1 MLSQNG
7 QQVHFY
13 HRIIRKLVVA
23 FGTMFNNMRL
33 VKYSKDGL
41 TEIERIN
48 VPLMYASKEKFYQT
62 IAAAPDPYNP
72 VNLTLPRMAFE
83 MNGISY
89 DPLRKKSNFADEF
102 AEGLPTGLKR
112 IRMTPYNFDFN
123 LYVFVRNTEDGAQIV
138 EQILPYFTPD
148 YTVTLDLVGIENYKM
163 DVPLVFNSITYDD
176 SHEGD
181 PESTRSIIWT
191 LNFTA
196 KGYLFGPIANVS
208 VIRKAT
214 ANIYDNTFENN
225 PLKQMELTGGTVD
238 YKIDE
243 LVYQGTSPGSAT
255 ATGFVREWRSTS
267 HYANTTLG
275 TVDVDANTPNVVSQ
289 NTAVFTGNI
298 VAGNVISF
306 NAETFNVSSV
316 INTTHIE
323 IDSNIVDPNGYFGVT
338 ATRVDR
344 EYANTIIVY
353 DTNGTF
359 ATNANL
365 IGAVTGARWNVA
377 SFAIADTQLVN
388 ITVEPTPNTAN
399 TEEEAFGFSTTITEY

>member
-1 MLSQNG
+1 MLSG
-7 QQVHFY
+7 QHHY

-23 FGTMFNNMRL
+23 FGTMFNNLRL
-33 VKYSKDGL
+33 VKYDKAG
-41 TEIERIN
+41 TIEIERIN
-48 VPLMYASKEKFYQT
+48 VPLMYASKEKFYAR
-62 IAAAPDPYNP
+62 ISAAPDPYNP

-89 DPLRKKSNFADEF
+89 DPLRKKSNFTDEF
-102 AEGLPTGLKR
+102 AEGLPTGLKKV
-112 IRMTPYNFDFN
+112 RMTPYNFDFN

-148 YTVTLDLVGIENYKM
+148 YTVTLDFVGINDFKM

-196 KGYLFGPIANVS
+196 KGYLFGPVANVS
-208 VIRKAT
+208 LIRKAT
-214 ANIYDNTFENN
+214 ANIHDMTFETN
-225 PLKQMELTGGTVD
+225 PLKEMQLTGGQGD
-238 YKIDE
+238 YKVDE
-243 LVYQGTSPGSAT
+243 LVYQGSNPGSAT
-255 ATGFVREWRSTS
+255 STGYVRDWRSNS
-267 HYANTTLG
+267 RYANTLLG
-275 TVDVDANTPNVVSQ
+275 TVDVDANTPNVVAQ
-289 NTAVFTGNI
+289 NTAIFTGNI
-298 VAGNVISF
+298 VAGNVITF

-323 IDSNIVDPNGYFGVT
+323 IDSNVADPNGYFGIS

-344 EYANTIIVY
+344 EYSNTIIVY

-359 ATNANL
+359 DIGSAL
-365 IGAVTGARWNVA
+365 VGAVTGARWNVA
-377 SFAIADTQLVN
+377 SFAIANTQLVN
-388 ITVEPTPNTAN
+388 ITVEPVPNTAN
-399 TEEEAFGFSTTITEY
+399 SIEEAFGFSTNITEYV

>member
-62 IAAAPDPYNP
+62 ISAAPDPYNP

-102 AEGLPTGLKR
+102 AEGLPTGLKK

-214 ANIYDNTFENN
+214 ANIYDMTFETN
-225 PLKQMELTGGTVD
+225 PLKQMELTGGQGD

-255 ATGFVREWRSTS
+255 ATGFVREWRTTS
-267 HYANTTLG
+267 ANNEVSVAIG
-275 TVDVDANTPNVVSQ
+275 TVDATGNIVTA
-289 NTAVFTGNI
+289 NTAVFTGN
-298 VAGNVISF
+298 VTTGNVIQISTDIRLVE
-306 NAETFNVSSV
+306 AV
-316 INTTHIE
+316 INADALRVNT
-323 IDSNIVDPNGYFGVT
+323 NVT
-338 ATRVDR
+338 AAYNNVQAYRIDTVTT
-344 EYANTIIVY
+344 YANTIIVY

-359 ATNANL
+359 AVNSNL
-365 IGAVTGARWNVA
+365 VGAVTGARWNVA

>member
-1 MLSQNG
+1 MLTQSGEQI
-7 QQVHFY
+7 HYY

-33 VKYSKDGL
+33 VKYDKTG
-41 TEIERIN
+41 TVEIERIN
-48 VPLMYASKEKFYQT
+48 VPLMYASKEKFYAR

-89 DPLRKKSNFADEF
+89 DPLRKKSNFADDF
-102 AEGLPTGLKR
+102 AEGLPTGLKK
-112 IRMTPYNFDFN
+112 IRSTPYNFDFN

-148 YTVTLDLVGIENYKM
+148 YTVTLDFIGIEDFKL

-196 KGYLFGPIANVS
+196 KAWLFGPVANVS

-214 ANIYDNTFENN
+214 ANIYDNTFETN
-225 PLKQMELTGGTVD
+225 PLKQMELTGGNGD
-238 YKIDE
+238 YKLDE
-243 LVYQGTSPGSAT
+243 LVYQGVSAGSAT

-267 HYANTTLG
+267 RLNYVTVG
-275 TVDVDANTPNVVSQ
+275 TVDAANNLLTQ
-289 NTAVFTGNI
+289 NTAVFTGNVELGNTVYLQSNTYN
-298 VAGNVISF
+298 VANVI
-306 NAETFNVSSV
+306 NATTVQIDANVPDANAANNYGITLS
-316 INTTHIE
+316 
-323 IDSNIVDPNGYFGVT
+323 
-338 ATRVDR
+338 RVDTL
-344 EYANTIIVY
+344 YSNTIIIY

-359 ATNANL
+359 DIGSPL
-365 IGAVTGARWNVA
+365 VGAVTGARWNVA
-377 SFAIADTQLVN
+377 SYDIAATQLVN
-388 ITVEPTPNTAN
+388 ITVEPDPTSAN
-399 TEEEAFGFSTTITEY
+399 TEEEAFGFTTTITEY

>member
-1 MLSQNG
+1 MLSG
-7 QQVHFY
+7 THFY

-23 FGTMFNNMRL
+23 FGTMFNNLRL
-33 VKYSKDGL
+33 VKYDKTGT

-48 VPLMYASKEKFYQT
+48 VPLMYASKEKFYAR

-89 DPLRKKSNFADEF
+89 DPLRKKSNFTDEF
-102 AEGLPTGLKR
+102 AEGLPTGLKK

-148 YTVTLDLVGIENYKM
+148 YTVTLDFVGIEDFKM

-196 KGYLFGPIANVS
+196 KGYLFGPVANVS
-208 VIRKAT
+208 LIRKAT
-214 ANIYDNTFENN
+214 ANVYDMTFETN
-225 PLKQMELTGGTVD
+225 PLKEMTLQNGQGD

-243 LVYQGTSPGSAT
+243 LVYQGASAGSAT
-255 ATGFVREWRSTS
+255 ASGFIREWRTTS
-267 HYANTTLG
+267 NT
-275 TVDVDANTPNVVSQ
+275 
-289 NTAVFTGNI
+289 
-298 VAGNVISF
+298 VI
-306 NAETFNVSSV
+306 
-316 INTTHIE
+316 I
-323 IDSNIVDPNGYFGVT
+323 
-338 ATRVDR
+338 
-344 EYANTIIVY
+344 Y

-359 ATNANL
+359 DIGSEL
-365 IGAVTGARWNVA
+365 VGAVSGARWNVA
-377 SFAIADTQLVN
+377 SFAIANSQLVN

-399 TEEEAFGFSTTITEY
+399 SEAEAFGFSTTITEY